1 VSPGDLAFG
10 AWCGLVVAAALVG
23 VAKTAVSGVGS
34 VAVVIFAIVLPARES
49 TGAILPLLVCGDIVA
64 VSYYRRHADGATL
77 WRLIP
82 GVLPGL
88 VLGALFLAVADDNL
102 VRRTIGGIL
111 LVMTALQLW
120 QQASR
125 RPAPPP
131 SGGLHGATTL
141 GMGATA
147 GFTTMTANAAGPVTT
162 IYLIRTG
169 LPKLSMI
176 GTGAWFYLAV
186 NLAKMPFSAGLSLIR
201 PGSLAIDALLVP
213 ALLVGAVV
221 GILVVRRL
229 EQRQFELVA
238 LAFSAAA
245 AALLLLV

>member
-1 VSPGDLAFG
+1 VGPGELSFG
-10 AWCGLVVAAALVG
+10 AWCWLAVAAALVG
-23 VAKTAVSGVGS
+23 VAKTAVSGVAS
-34 VAVVIFAIVLPARES
+34 VAVVIFAI
-49 TGAILPLLVCGDIVA
+49 LPLLLCGDVVA
-64 VSYYRRHADGATL
+64 VTYYRRHADRATL

-88 VLGALFLAVADDNL
+88 VLGAVFLAMADDVV

-111 LVMTALQLW
+111 VIMTALQLW
-120 QQASR
+120 QRVSR
-125 RPAPPP
+125 RRSAPPP
-131 SGGLHGATTL
+131 SAGTHVATTL

-147 GFTTMTANAAGPVTT
+147 GFATMTANAAGPVTT
-162 IYLIRTG
+162 IYLIRAG
-169 LPKLSMI
+169 LPMLSMI
-176 GTGAWFYLAV
+176 GTGAWFYLIV
-186 NLAKMPFSAGLSLIR
+186 NLAKVPFSAGLSLIR

-213 ALLVGAVV
+213 ALLLGAVI

-245 AALLLLV
+245 SALLLV